1 MHPTRVTGNKYRG
14 PFFMR
19 HSVYRQGYRQV
30 EVIIACRIVTFMVN
44 LSERKKLVI
53 NTTKV

>member
-14 PFFMR
+14 PFFYETQR
-19 HSVYRQGYRQV
+19 IRQGYRQV
-30 EVIIACRIVTFMVN
+30 EVIIACRIVTFMAN

-53 NTTKV
+53 NTT